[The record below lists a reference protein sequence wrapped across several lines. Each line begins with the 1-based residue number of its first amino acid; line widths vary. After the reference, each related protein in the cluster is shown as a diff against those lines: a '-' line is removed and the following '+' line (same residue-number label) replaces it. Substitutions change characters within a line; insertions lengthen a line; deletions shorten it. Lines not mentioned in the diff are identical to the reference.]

1 MFGPLLFGFFA
12 LVHGCI
18 ALASFT
24 LIDAILLP
32 ALCFFVVEAVTSFDN
47 VATVIGRSIGL
58 GQSAEKLSRLRFFLH
73 ATCIGLLLPTYVGI
87 GIALTPSP
95 AVEQF
100 LVAGGWLLAIGI
112 GIFGYVVQYRG
123 LALIMPVN
131 AFGCLRYAQS
141 VTELTR
147 WPDYEYSQAELNNRA
162 VLPLASI
169 ITTLLGLIISGLIGW
184 FGGFWV
190 PFIVTALMLTAG
202 AFPQRGWGP
211 VATSGLEIVF
221 SSGLLYSLWY
231 AAAVPA

>member
-1 MFGPLLFGFFA
+1 M
-12 LVHGCI
+12 LVDS
-18 ALASFT
+18 L
-24 LIDAILLP
+24 LLP

-47 VATVIGRSIGL
+47 AATVIGRSIGL
-58 GQSAEKLSRLRFFLH
+58 GQSAQKLNRLRFLLH

-87 GIALTPSP
+87 GVALVPSP
-95 AVEQF
+95 AVEQL
-100 LVAGGWLLAIGI
+100 LVAFGWLLAIGI

-123 LALIMPVN
+123 LRLVMPVN

-141 VTELTR
+141 VTDATR
-147 WPDYEYSQAELNNRA
+147 WPGYEYNQAELNNRA

-184 FGGFWV
+184 YGSFWV

-202 AFPQRGWGP
+202 SFPQRGWGP
-211 VATSGLEIVF
+211 VATSCLEIVF

-231 AAAVPA
+231 ASGVQA

>member
-1 MFGPLLFGFFA
+1 MLGLLLFTFFA

-18 ALASFT
+18 ALAALM
-24 LIDAILLP
+24 LIDSLLLP

-47 VATVIGRSIGL
+47 FATVVGRRIGL
-58 GQSAEKLSRLRFFLH
+58 GQVAEKLNRYRFLLH

-87 GIALTPSP
+87 GVELAFSP
-95 AVEQF
+95 AVAKF
-100 LVAGGWLLAIGI
+100 AVAGGWMLALGI
-112 GIFGYVVQYRG
+112 GVFGYVVQYRG

-141 VTELTR
+141 VTDLTR
-147 WPDYEYSQAELNNRA
+147 WPGYKYSQAELDNRA

-169 ITTLLGLIISGLIGW
+169 ITTLLGLIIAVLIGW
-184 FGGFWV
+184 YGSFWV
-190 PFIVTALMLTAG
+190 PCIVTAIMLMAG

-211 VATSGLEIVF
+211 VATSGLEIIF

-231 AAAVPA
+231 AASYQA